1 MTMNLNT
8 NLPRSPFGPMLLRSG
23 ALLVGMLLATSVAA
37 GGVERATDLQA
48 LNTQGDGK
56 ATVIMF
62 ASSSC
67 PYCDRAEQR
76 YLGPMTEDPALQ
88 GVNIRKVML
97 DRQEVRDFDGTT
109 KLGSELGRAYGVR
122 VVPTIMAFDA
132 EGQPVGRPLVGIPNE
147 QLYRSQIRVRIDA
160 ARNGARDTSS

>member
-1 MTMNLNT
+1 MRMIPNAQPSRN
-8 NLPRSPFGPMLLRSG
+8 
-23 ALLVGMLLATSVAA
+23 ALATALGWVVGGVVGMIFAATAAA
-37 GGVERATDLQA
+37 GQVERVTDLQSLA
-48 LNTQGDGK
+48 ANGDGK

-62 ASSSC
+62 ASRSC

-76 YLGPMTEDPALQ
+76 FLGPMAGDPDFE

-97 DRQEVRDFDGTT
+97 DRDEVRDFDGETMR
-109 KLGSELGRAYGVR
+109 GNELGRAYGVR

-160 ARNGARDTSS
+160 ARNGSRDTPS

>member
-1 MTMNLNT
+1 MTIHRFPTRN
-8 NLPRSPFGPMLLRSG
+8 PFV
-23 ALLVGMLLATSVAA
+23 ALLGSVTLLAGLLLTTSAAA
-37 GGVERATDLQA
+37 GGVERATDLRA
-48 LNTQGDGK
+48 LAGNGDGQP
-56 ATVIMF
+56 TVIMF

-67 PYCDRAEQR
+67 PYCDRAEQH
-76 YLGPMTEDPALQ
+76 YLGPMAGDPAFA

-97 DRQEVRDFDGTT
+97 DRQEVRDFDGST